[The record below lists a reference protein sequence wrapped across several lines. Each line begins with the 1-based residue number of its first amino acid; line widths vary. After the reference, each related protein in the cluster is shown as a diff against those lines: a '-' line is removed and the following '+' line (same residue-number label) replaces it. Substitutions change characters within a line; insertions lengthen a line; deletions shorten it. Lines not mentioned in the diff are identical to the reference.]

1 MKKTMTK
8 KKVKPVV
15 TDDGLWD
22 DRHDMIHKILRSVG
36 NRKKFRR
43 DLEDSIDSCRGSN
56 AQKEEAREI
65 INGYDIGG
73 QKKWNR
79 GFVAIH
85 ALLEKMTGIKFG
97 GQP

>member
-15 TDDGLWD
+15 TDDGCQN
-22 DRHDMIHKILRSVG
+22 DRQDMIHNILRSVG

-43 DLEDSIDSCRGSN
+43 DLEGSIATCRGSN

-65 INGYDIGG
+65 INGYDTVG
-73 QKKWNR
+73 QEEWDR
-79 GFVAIH
+79 GFVTIH
-85 ALLEKMTGIKFG
+85 ALLEKMTGVKF
-97 GQP
+97 